1 MIENVKEIEPWGI
14 YEQTAWDYVRAMVEE
29 DEKYKLLQKMPLLHD
44 RLRNIYFEYNNRSV
58 KMVMLPVVIAQN
70 NNLHEFFTIFISGV
84 TGHSLR
90 NVHPQ
95 NARLFECSLLSHR
108 WVSSSLSFART
119 SSSCPCYSSATRN
132 SLMA

>member
-1 MIENVKEIEPWGI
+1 MIENVKEIAPWGI

-44 RLRNIYFEYNNRSV
+44 RLRSIYFEYNNRSV

-84 TGHSLR
+84 TGIPCGMSLHKMPNFS
-90 NVHPQ
+90 NVPFYRIVFAASSH
-95 NARLFECSLLSHR
+95 LFT
-108 WVSSSLSFART
+108 RT
-119 SSSCPCYSSATRN
+119 SSLFPCCSLVTRN